1 MGHLGPV
8 MCLTVDQSGTSSQDL
23 VITGS
28 KDHYI
33 KVGFDLKTGNSHS
46 RIFSVGLVLVLC
58 AAAVRRD
65 RRLPGEHRAHAQL

>member
-8 MCLTVDQSGTSSQDL
+8 MCLTVDRSGTSSQDL

-33 KVGFDLKTGNSHS
+33 KVGAAQLALKTGNWQSDLQQRFGSGSGSGSVCHS
-46 RIFSVGLVLVLC
+46 CST
-58 AAAVRRD
+58 
-65 RRLPGEHRAHAQL
+65 

>member
-8 MCLTVDQSGTSSQDL
+8 MCLTVDQSGTTSQDL

-33 KVGFDLKTGNSHS
+33 KVG
-46 RIFSVGLVLVLC
+46 
-58 AAAVRRD
+58 
-65 RRLPGEHRAHAQL
+65 PAQLHLRTGSSQSALQHGSGSGSGSASVCHSCST